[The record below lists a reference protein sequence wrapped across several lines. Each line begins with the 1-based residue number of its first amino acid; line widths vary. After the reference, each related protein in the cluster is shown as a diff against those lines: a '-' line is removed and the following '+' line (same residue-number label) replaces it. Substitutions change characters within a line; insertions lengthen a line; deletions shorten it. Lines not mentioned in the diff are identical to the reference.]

1 MENMIL
7 NKKEGFKTIWAKRLD
22 STLSVFKIL
31 FRNKLTGF
39 AVIFIFMLVLVA
51 IFAPR
56 LAPYPEEGE
65 GWINLSNVLQAPSW
79 EHPFGTDDM
88 GRDILS
94 RMIYGA
100 RISLAVST
108 VTILVAMIVA
118 LPIGLISGYYGGVI
132 DEIMMRVTDIFLS
145 FPTLLIAILIASFLG
160 QGIDKACIAIAIA
173 WWTWYARVVRAQ
185 TIAIKER
192 PYIKASQC
200 IGTSKWYIMFRHIL
214 PNTRAPVIIQASMD
228 MGSVVITCASLSFIG
243 LGAQI
248 PTPEWG
254 LIISSSRKFILDAW
268 WFSTIPGL
276 VILFTVLS
284 FNLLGD
290 GLREVL
296 DPRTRMR

>member
-160 QGIDKACIAIAIA
+160 QGIS
-173 WWTWYARVVRAQ
+173 
-185 TIAIKER
+185 
-192 PYIKASQC
+192 P
-200 IGTSKWYIMFRHIL
+200 
-214 PNTRAPVIIQASMD
+214 
-228 MGSVVITCASLSFIG
+228 
-243 LGAQI
+243 
-248 PTPEWG
+248 
-254 LIISSSRKFILDAW
+254 SS
-268 WFSTIPGL
+268 G
-276 VILFTVLS
+276 
-284 FNLLGD
+284 
-290 GLREVL
+290 
-296 DPRTRMR
+296 

>member
-1 MENMIL
+1 MN
-7 NKKEGFKTIWAKRLD
+7 NDVPVKKGFARKLD
-22 STLSVFKIL
+22 SAVNFFKIL
-31 FRNKLTGF
+31 FKNKLTGA
-39 AVIFIFMLVLVA
+39 AVVFIIFLVIVA
-51 IFAPR
+51 IFAPYV
-56 LAPYPEEGE
+56 APFPEEGE
-65 GWINLSNVLQAPSW
+65 GWINLENVLLPPSA

-100 RISLAVST
+100 RISLIVST
-108 VTILVAMIVA
+108 VTIAVALAVA
-118 LPIGLISGYYGGVI
+118 LPIGLISGYFGGII
-132 DEIMMRVTDIFLS
+132 DEIMMRITDVFLS
-145 FPTLLIAILIASFLG
+145 FPTLLIAILIAAFLG

-173 WWTWYARVVRAQ
+173 WWPWYARVVRAQ
-185 TIAIKER
+185 TMSIKER
-192 PYIKASQC
+192 PFIKASQC

-214 PNTRAPVIIQASMD
+214 PNTLAPVIIQASMD
-228 MGSVVITCASLSFIG
+228 MGSVIITCASLSFIG

-268 WFSTIPGL
+268 WFSTIPGI
-276 VILFTVLS
+276 VILLTVLS

-290 GLREVL
+290 GLREAL